1 MRNYNSIGGYRLTG
15 DGLFIDGYNAYE
27 GSYGEGDFP
36 SDKVG
41 AFYQGSGITLYR
53 NNNFS
58 SKSILFDQY
67 SAKYH
72 YFGLT

>member
-36 SDKVG
+36 SDRVG
-41 AFYQGSGITLYR
+41 AFY
-53 NNNFS
+53 
-58 SKSILFDQY
+58 
-67 SAKYH
+67 
-72 YFGLT
+72 